1 MGGAAARPNRRQAGS
16 HMLRGPI
23 AGKPALTKSARTLW
37 EPACRRL
44 GAKRPTAL
52 SRFYGDGPVDKLGV
66 HVASPITAGPLAI

>member
-1 MGGAAARPNRRQAGS
+1 VGGAAARPNRRQAGS

-44 GAKRPTAL
+44 LAL
-52 SRFYGDGPVDKLGV
+52 SRYYGDGPVDKLGV